1 MIKSWE
7 ERPRIQQFKASERC
21 VVNETA
27 KSYDCDVA
35 GMTMNELRE
44 KIIQEWGQPETVEY
58 VVGWYESQRLGK
70 RKEEGRILW
79 NKLWD
84 AERVHLLSLCPLK
97 KEAKAARVGER
108 VGNQYTIVLNLVPSS
123 HHRWGSYF

>member
-44 KIIQEWGQPETVEY
+44 KSIQE
-58 VVGWYESQRLGK
+58 
-70 RKEEGRILW
+70 
-79 NKLWD
+79 
-84 AERVHLLSLCPLK
+84 
-97 KEAKAARVGER
+97 
-108 VGNQYTIVLNLVPSS
+108 
-123 HHRWGSYF
+123 

>member
-44 KIIQEWGQPETVEY
+44 KIIQELGQPETVEY
-58 VVGWYESQRLGK
+58 VVG
-70 RKEEGRILW
+70 
-79 NKLWD
+79 
-84 AERVHLLSLCPLK
+84 
-97 KEAKAARVGER
+97 
-108 VGNQYTIVLNLVPSS
+108 
-123 HHRWGSYF
+123 